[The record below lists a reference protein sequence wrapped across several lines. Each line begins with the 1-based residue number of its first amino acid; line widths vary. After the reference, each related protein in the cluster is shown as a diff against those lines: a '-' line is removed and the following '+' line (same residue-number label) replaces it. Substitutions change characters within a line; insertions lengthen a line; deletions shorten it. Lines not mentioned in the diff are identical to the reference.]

1 MTFYKKLL
9 SEETDFLLYFFVT
22 FVIIKKSFTVFL
34 TRGDAVKN
42 RSIVFKLFLLTS
54 TLFTII
60 FLLFFLGQSL
70 FLEKFYINKKVKT
83 VQTAFEKFVDAY
95 EKSDKSDKS
104 YEEIRKLKQEFHDKT
119 NADMQFLNAN
129 GIIKSDSNY
138 YIDVFNPKN
147 NETYSIPLNNLLT
160 PEEYKKFENLGL
172 KKDDVINVVGLLQNN
187 TITPIKLTT
196 NYNRW
201 QNEYTNSDFSSINGN
216 PSKNRLTN
224 RYKTVTQ
231 IEFTGTISKL
241 QLPSKAEV
249 RLANDIETLQ
259 AVQYFAE
266 LIRNGTAN
274 SQQLNTYI
282 IDSGENIK
290 NSIFVKPII
299 ENGEI
304 TEYAFAIASLQPV
317 NEAMLVL
324 KDYYVYALIIV
335 FLVIILLSFY
345 YSKIIVK
352 PLIKMNRV
360 TKKMANFD
368 FSEKLP
374 VTADDEIG
382 GLSGSINTLS
392 VNLKDRIDRLNV
404 ANTKLQQDIE
414 RERQLEKT
422 RKEFISGVSHELKTP
437 LSVIRSFAEGIKDGV
452 SRDTTY
458 YTDVIL
464 EETEN
469 MNRLIVEM
477 LELAKLESGT
487 YKLDMTTFSIGEL
500 IQQVYTKLL
509 FSMEEKHLQV
519 NIDVDSSIFVKANR
533 SRIEQVVVNLL
544 SNAIRYTPD
553 GEKIQVSVIAM
564 EDTVK
569 VEIENTGN
577 PIPEESL
584 EKIWDR
590 FYRLDASRSRHTG
603 GTGLGLSIVKNIL
616 DLHDAEYGVYNT
628 TNSVVFYFNLQKVKE
643 VK

>member
-1 MTFYKKLL
+1 M
-9 SEETDFLLYFFVT
+9 
-22 FVIIKKSFTVFL
+22 
-34 TRGDAVKN
+34 KN

-83 VQTAFEKFVDAY
+83 VQTVFEKFVDNY
-95 EKSDKSDKS
+95 DKSDKS
-104 YEEIRKLKQEFHDKT
+104 YEQVRKLKQEFHDKT
-119 NADMQFLNAN
+119 NADMQFLDSN
-129 GIIKSDSNY
+129 GIIKSDNNY
-138 YIDVFNPKN
+138 YIDVFNPN
-147 NETYSIPLNNLLT
+147 NNKQYSIPLNNLLT
-160 PEEYKKFENLGL
+160 PEEYNKFENLGL
-172 KKDDVINVVGLLQNN
+172 KKDVIINVDGVVQENN
-187 TITPIKLTT
+187 IITPQKLGT
-196 NYNRW
+196 NYNQW
-201 QNEYTNSDFSSINGN
+201 QNEHFYSDFQSINGN
-216 PSKNRLTN
+216 PSKNRLAS
-224 RYKTVTQ
+224 RYKSTTRIV
-231 IEFTGTISKL
+231 FTGVITKL

-259 AVQYFAE
+259 AVQYFADM
-266 LIRNGTAN
+266 IREGTSN
-274 SQQLNTYI
+274 SNQLSTFI
-282 IDSGENIK
+282 LDGGENIK

-299 ENGEI
+299 ENGRI

-352 PLIKMNRV
+352 PLIKINRV

-452 SRDTTY
+452 SKDTSY

-500 IQQVYTKLL
+500 TQQVYTKLL

-519 NIDVDSSIFVKANR
+519 NIDADPSILVKANR

-544 SNAIRYTPD
+544 SNAIRYTPE
-553 GEKIQVSVIAM
+553 GEKIQVSIIEA

-616 DLHDAEYGVYNT
+616 DLHHAEYGVYNT

>member
-1 MTFYKKLL
+1 M
-9 SEETDFLLYFFVT
+9 
-22 FVIIKKSFTVFL
+22 
-34 TRGDAVKN
+34 KN

-83 VQTAFEKFVDAY
+83 VQTAFEKFVDNY
-95 EKSDKSDKS
+95 DKSDKS
-104 YEEIRKLKQEFHDKT
+104 YEQVRKLKQEFHDKT
-119 NADMQFLNAN
+119 NADMQFLDSN
-129 GIIKSDSNY
+129 GIIKSDNNY
-138 YIDVFNPKN
+138 YIDVFNPN
-147 NETYSIPLNNLLT
+147 NNKQYSIPLNNLLT
-160 PEEYKKFENLGL
+160 PEEYNKFENLGL
-172 KKDDVINVVGLLQNN
+172 KKDVIINVDGVVQENN
-187 TITPIKLTT
+187 IITPQKLGT
-196 NYNRW
+196 NYNQW
-201 QNEYTNSDFSSINGN
+201 QNEHFYSDFQSINGN
-216 PSKNRLTN
+216 PSKNRLAS
-224 RYKTVTQ
+224 RYKSTTRIV
-231 IEFTGTISKL
+231 FTGVITKL

-259 AVQYFAE
+259 AVQYFADM
-266 LIRNGTAN
+266 IREGTSN
-274 SQQLNTYI
+274 SNQLSTFI
-282 IDSGENIK
+282 LDGGENIK

-299 ENGEI
+299 ENGKI

-352 PLIKMNRV
+352 PLIKINRV

-452 SRDTTY
+452 SKDTSY

-500 IQQVYTKLL
+500 TQQVYTKLL

-519 NIDVDSSIFVKANR
+519 NIDADPSILVKANR

-553 GEKIQVSVIAM
+553 GEKIQVSIIEA

-616 DLHDAEYGVYNT
+616 DLHHAEYGVYNT

>member
-1 MTFYKKLL
+1 
-9 SEETDFLLYFFVT
+9 
-22 FVIIKKSFTVFL
+22 
-34 TRGDAVKN
+34 
-42 RSIVFKLFLLTS
+42 
-54 TLFTII
+54 LFTII

-83 VQTAFEKFVDAY
+83 VQTAFEKFVDNY
-95 EKSDKSDKS
+95 DKSDKS
-104 YEEIRKLKQEFHDKT
+104 YEQVRKLKQEFHDKT
-119 NADMQFLNAN
+119 NADMQFLDSN
-129 GIIKSDSNY
+129 GIIKSDNNY
-138 YIDVFNPKN
+138 YIDVFNPN
-147 NETYSIPLNNLLT
+147 NNKQYSIPLNNLLT
-160 PEEYKKFENLGL
+160 PEEYNKFENLGL
-172 KKDDVINVVGLLQNN
+172 KKDVIINVDGVVQENN
-187 TITPIKLTT
+187 IITPQKLGT
-196 NYNRW
+196 NYNQW
-201 QNEYTNSDFSSINGN
+201 QNEHFYSDFQSINGN
-216 PSKNRLTN
+216 PSKNRLAS
-224 RYKTVTQ
+224 RYKSTTRIV
-231 IEFTGTISKL
+231 FTGVITKL

-259 AVQYFAE
+259 AVQYFADM
-266 LIRNGTAN
+266 IREGTSN
-274 SQQLNTYI
+274 SNQLSTFI
-282 IDSGENIK
+282 LDGGENIK

-299 ENGEI
+299 ENGRI

-352 PLIKMNRV
+352 PLIKINRV

-452 SRDTTY
+452 SKDTSY

-500 IQQVYTKLL
+500 TQQVYTKLL

-519 NIDVDSSIFVKANR
+519 NIDADPSILVKANR

-553 GEKIQVSVIAM
+553 GEKIQVSIIEA

-616 DLHDAEYGVYNT
+616 DLHHAEYGVYNT

>member
-1 MTFYKKLL
+1 M
-9 SEETDFLLYFFVT
+9 
-22 FVIIKKSFTVFL
+22 
-34 TRGDAVKN
+34 KN
-42 RSIVFKLFLLTS
+42 RSIVFKLFLLSS

-83 VQTAFEKFVDAY
+83 VQTAFEKFVDNY
-95 EKSDKSDKS
+95 DKSDKS
-104 YEEIRKLKQEFHDKT
+104 YEKVRKLKQEFHDKT
-119 NADMQFLNAN
+119 NADMQFLDSN
-129 GIIKSDSNY
+129 GIIKSDNNY
-138 YIDVFNPKN
+138 YIDVFNPN
-147 NETYSIPLNNLLT
+147 NNKQYSIPLNNLLT
-160 PEEYKKFENLGL
+160 PEEYNKFENLGL
-172 KKDDVINVVGLLQNN
+172 KKDVIINVDGVVQENN
-187 TITPIKLTT
+187 IITPQKLGT
-196 NYNRW
+196 NYNQW
-201 QNEYTNSDFSSINGN
+201 QNEHFYSDFQSINGN
-216 PSKNRLTN
+216 PSKNRLAS
-224 RYKTVTQ
+224 RYKSTTRIV
-231 IEFTGTISKL
+231 FTGVITKL

-259 AVQYFAE
+259 AVQYFADI
-266 LIRNGTAN
+266 IRDGTSN
-274 SQQLNTYI
+274 SNQLNTFI
-282 IDSGENIK
+282 LDGGENIK

-299 ENGEI
+299 ENGKI

-452 SRDTTY
+452 SKDTSY

-500 IQQVYTKLL
+500 TQQVYTKLL

-519 NIDVDSSIFVKANR
+519 NVDADPSILVKANR

-553 GEKIQVSVIAM
+553 GEKIQVSIIEA

-569 VEIENTGN
+569 IEIENTGN

-616 DLHDAEYGVYNT
+616 DLHHAEYGVYNT

>member
-1 MTFYKKLL
+1 M
-9 SEETDFLLYFFVT
+9 
-22 FVIIKKSFTVFL
+22 
-34 TRGDAVKN
+34 KN

-70 FLEKFYINKKVKT
+70 FLEKFYINKKVRT
-83 VQTAFEKFVDAY
+83 VQTAFEKFVDNY
-95 EKSDKSDKS
+95 EKSGKS

-119 NADMQFLNAN
+119 NAEMQFLDSN
-129 GIIKSDSNY
+129 GIIKSEYSF
-138 YIDVFNPKN
+138 YIEVINPKN
-147 NETYSIPLNNLLT
+147 NKTYTIPLNNLLT
-160 PEEYKKFENLGL
+160 PEEYNKFANLGL
-172 KKDDVINVVGLLQNN
+172 KKDGIIYVDGLLQSDNIITPQELITNN
-187 TITPIKLTT
+187 T
-196 NYNRW
+196 RW
-201 QNEYTNSDFSSINGN
+201 ENEQFNSDFQSISGN
-216 PSKNRLTN
+216 PSKNKLKN
-224 RYKTVTQ
+224 RYNNTGSP
-231 IEFTGTISKL
+231 IDFTGVISKL

-249 RLANDIETLQ
+249 RLAKDFETLQ
-259 AVQYFAE
+259 AVQYFART
-266 LIRNGTAN
+266 IRQGTSN
-274 SQQLNTYI
+274 SNQLNTYI
-282 IDSGENIK
+282 LDSGENIK
-290 NSIFVKPII
+290 NSVFVKPIM
-299 ENGEI
+299 ENGKI

-352 PLIKMNRV
+352 PLIKINRV

-382 GLSGSINTLS
+382 GLSSGINTLS

-437 LSVIRSFAEGIKDGV
+437 LSVIRSFAEGIQDGV
-452 SRDTTY
+452 SKDTTY
-458 YTDVIL
+458 YTNVIL
-464 EETEN
+464 EETDN

-487 YKLDMTTFSIGEL
+487 YKLEMSTFSIGEL

-519 NIDVDSSIFVKANR
+519 DIHADSSLFVKANR

-553 GEKIQVSVIAM
+553 GEKIHVSVIET

-569 VEIENTGN
+569 IKIENTGN

-616 DLHDAEYGVYNT
+616 DLHHAEYGVYNT

>member
-1 MTFYKKLL
+1 M
-9 SEETDFLLYFFVT
+9 
-22 FVIIKKSFTVFL
+22 
-34 TRGDAVKN
+34 KN

-83 VQTAFEKFVDAY
+83 VQTAFEKFVDNY
-95 EKSDKSDKS
+95 EKSDKSF
-104 YEEIRKLKQEFHDKT
+104 EEIRKLKQEFHDKT
-119 NADMQFLNAN
+119 NAEMQFLDSN
-129 GIIKSDSNY
+129 GIIKSENNY
-138 YIDVFNPKN
+138 YIEVINPN
-147 NETYSIPLNNLLT
+147 NNKTYSIPLNNLLT
-160 PEEYKKFENLGL
+160 PEEYNKFENLGL
-172 KKDDVINVVGLLQNN
+172 KKEGMIHVEGFLQDNI
-187 TITPIKLTT
+187 ITPLELTT

-201 QNEYTNSDFSSINGN
+201 RNENVNSDFQTISGN

-224 RYKTVTQ
+224 RYKTTSQ
-231 IEFTGTISKL
+231 ISFTGVISKL
-241 QLPSKAEV
+241 HIPSKSEV
-249 RLANDIETLQ
+249 RLANDFETLQ
-259 AVQYFAE
+259 AVEYFAST
-266 LIRNGTAN
+266 IRQGTSN
-274 SQQLNTYI
+274 SNQLNTYI
-282 IDSGENIK
+282 LDSGENIK
-290 NSIFVKPII
+290 NSVFVKPIM
-299 ENGEI
+299 ENGK
-304 TEYAFAIASLQPV
+304 TKEYAFVIASLQPV

-352 PLIKMNRV
+352 PLIKINRV

-382 GLSGSINTLS
+382 GLSSGINTLS

-437 LSVIRSFAEGIKDGV
+437 LSVIRSFAEGIQDGV
-452 SRDTTY
+452 SKDTTY
-458 YTDVIL
+458 YTNVIL
-464 EETEN
+464 EETDN

-487 YKLDMTTFSIGEL
+487 YKLEMSTFSIGEL
-500 IQQVYTKLL
+500 IQQVYAKLL

-519 NIDVDSSIFVKANR
+519 DIHADSSLFVKANR

-553 GEKIQVSVIAM
+553 GEKIHVSIIET

-569 VEIENTGN
+569 IKIENTGN

-616 DLHDAEYGVYNT
+616 DLHHAEYGVYNT

>member
-1 MTFYKKLL
+1 M
-9 SEETDFLLYFFVT
+9 
-22 FVIIKKSFTVFL
+22 
-34 TRGDAVKN
+34 KN

-70 FLEKFYINKKVKT
+70 FLEKFYINKKVRT
-83 VQTAFEKFVDAY
+83 VQTAFEKFVDNY
-95 EKSDKSDKS
+95 DKSDKS
-104 YEEIRKLKQEFHDKT
+104 YEQVRKLKQEFHDKT
-119 NADMQFLNAN
+119 NADMQFLDSN
-129 GIIKSDSNY
+129 GIIKSDNNY
-138 YIDVFNPKN
+138 YIDVFNPN
-147 NETYSIPLNNLLT
+147 NNKQYSIPLNNLLT
-160 PEEYKKFENLGL
+160 PEEYNKFENLGL
-172 KKDDVINVVGLLQNN
+172 KKDVIINVDGVVQENN
-187 TITPIKLTT
+187 IITPQKLGT
-196 NYNRW
+196 NYNQW
-201 QNEYTNSDFSSINGN
+201 QNEHFYSDFQSINGN
-216 PSKNRLTN
+216 PSKNRLAS
-224 RYKTVTQ
+224 RYKSTTRIV
-231 IEFTGTISKL
+231 FTGVITKL

-259 AVQYFAE
+259 AVQYFADM
-266 LIRNGTAN
+266 IREGTSN
-274 SQQLNTYI
+274 SNQLSTFI
-282 IDSGENIK
+282 LDGGENIK

-299 ENGEI
+299 ENGRI

-352 PLIKMNRV
+352 PLIKINRV

-452 SRDTTY
+452 SKDTSY

-500 IQQVYTKLL
+500 TQQVYTKLL

-519 NIDVDSSIFVKANR
+519 NIDADPSILVKANR

-544 SNAIRYTPD
+544 SNAIRYTPE
-553 GEKIQVSVIAM
+553 GEKIQVSIIEA

-616 DLHDAEYGVYNT
+616 DLHHAEYGVYNT

>member
-1 MTFYKKLL
+1 M
-9 SEETDFLLYFFVT
+9 
-22 FVIIKKSFTVFL
+22 
-34 TRGDAVKN
+34 KN

-83 VQTAFEKFVDAY
+83 VETAFEKFVDTY
-95 EKSDKSDKS
+95 EKSGKS

-119 NADMQFLNAN
+119 NADMQFLNTN
-129 GIIKSDSNY
+129 GIIKSDNNY

-172 KKDDVINVVGLLQNN
+172 KKDDVINVVGLLQNKA
-187 TITPIKLTT
+187 ITPIKLTT
-196 NYNRW
+196 HYNRW

-216 PSKNRLTN
+216 PSKNKLTN

-290 NSIFVKPII
+290 NSIFVKPIM

-352 PLIKMNRV
+352 PLIKINRV

-452 SRDTTY
+452 SKDTTY

-487 YKLDMTTFSIGEL
+487 YKLDMTSFSIGEL

-553 GEKIQVSVIAM
+553 GEKIQVSVIVM

-616 DLHDAEYGVYNT
+616 DLHKAEYGVYNT

>member
-1 MTFYKKLL
+1 M
-9 SEETDFLLYFFVT
+9 
-22 FVIIKKSFTVFL
+22 
-34 TRGDAVKN
+34 KN

-83 VQTAFEKFVDAY
+83 VQTAFEKFVDNY
-95 EKSDKSDKS
+95 EKSGKS
-104 YEEIRKLKQEFHDKT
+104 YEEIRKLKQEFHDNT
-119 NADMQFLNAN
+119 NAEMQFLDSN
-129 GIIKSDSNY
+129 GIIKSDNNF
-138 YIDVFNPKN
+138 YIDVINTAN
-147 NETYSIPLNNLLT
+147 NKTYSIPLNNLLT
-160 PEEYKKFENLGL
+160 PEEYNKFENLGL
-172 KKDDVINVVGLLQNN
+172 KKDVIITVDGFVQGNI
-187 TITPIKLTT
+187 ITPHELGT
-196 NYNRW
+196 NYNQWR
-201 QNEYTNSDFSSINGN
+201 NEHVYSDFQLINGN
-216 PSKNRLTN
+216 HSKNSLTS
-224 RYKTVTQ
+224 RYKPPTR
-231 IEFTGTISKL
+231 ISFTGVISKL

-249 RLANDIETLQ
+249 RLANDFETLQ
-259 AVQYFAE
+259 AVQYFAST
-266 LIRNGTAN
+266 IRDSTSN

-282 IDSGENIK
+282 LDRGENLK
-290 NSIFVKPII
+290 NSIFVKPIMDN
-299 ENGEI
+299 EQVA
-304 TEYAFAIASLQPV
+304 EYAFAVVSLQPV

-352 PLIKMNRV
+352 PLIKINRV

-392 VNLKDRIDRLNV
+392 VNLKDRIDRLNI

-452 SRDTTY
+452 SKDTTY

-487 YKLDMTTFSIGEL
+487 YKLEMTTFSIGEL

-519 NIDVDSSIFVKANR
+519 NINADTSIFVTANR

-553 GEKIQVSVIAM
+553 GEKIQVSVTEIK
-564 EDTVK
+564 DTVK

-616 DLHDAEYGVYNT
+616 ELHHAEYGVYNT

>member
-1 MTFYKKLL
+1 MKK
-9 SEETDFLLYFFVT
+9 
-22 FVIIKKSFTVFL
+22 
-34 TRGDAVKN
+34 

-54 TLFTII
+54 TLFTVT

-70 FLEKFYINKKVKT
+70 FLEKFYINKKVQT
-83 VQTAFEKFVDAY
+83 VQTAFEKFLSSY
-95 EKSDKSDKS
+95 EKSDKTF
-104 YEEIRKLKQEFHDKT
+104 EEIRKLKQEFHEKT
-119 NADMQFLNAN
+119 NADVVLLDPY
-129 GIIKSDSNY
+129 GIIKDENNY
-138 YIDVFNPKN
+138 YIEIVDEANK
-147 NETYSIPLNNLLT
+147 TYSIPLNNILTNDEYTKFMNLQLKVNDVLLI
-160 PEEYKKFENLGL
+160 EGIL
-172 KKDDVINVVGLLQNN
+172 KKNVIIPV
-187 TITPIKLTT
+187 T
-196 NYNRW
+196 
-201 QNEYTNSDFSSINGN
+201 
-216 PSKNRLTN
+216 LTN
-224 RYKTVTQ
+224 RYNSWQNDNIISDFKLFNIDWGDLKRNRYTKLGIHKFQGTV
-231 IEFTGTISKL
+231 SKIH
-241 QLPSKAEV
+241 LPSKNDI
-249 RLANDIETLQ
+249 RLANNLETLQ
-259 AVQYFAE
+259 GVQHWE
-266 LIRNGTAN
+266 LSVILGKTN
-274 SQQLNTYI
+274 SNKLTTYQI
-282 IDSGENIK
+282 GGDDEVKSQ
-290 NSIFVKPII
+290 IFVQPVI
-299 ENGEI
+299 EKGEI
-304 TEYAFAIASLQPV
+304 KEFAFAMTSLQPV

-368 FSEKLP
+368 FTEKLP
-374 VTADDEIG
+374 VSADDEIG
-382 GLSGSINTLS
+382 GLSSSINTLS

-404 ANTKLQQDIE
+404 VNTKLQQDIE

-452 SRDTTY
+452 SKDTTY

-487 YKLDMTTFSIGEL
+487 YKLEMNTFSLGEL
-500 IQQVYTKLL
+500 VQQVYTKLL
-509 FSMEEKHLQV
+509 FSMEEKQLQV
-519 NIDVDSSIFVKANR
+519 EIDANPSIYVEANR
-533 SRIEQVVVNLL
+533 NRIEQVVVNLL

-553 GEKIQVSVIAM
+553 GKEIFIRVIENEEK
-564 EDTVK
+564 VK

-577 PIPEESL
+577 PIPDESL
-584 EKIWDR
+584 QKIWDR

-616 DLHDAEYGVYNT
+616 ELHHAEYGVYNT
-628 TNSVVFYFNLQKVKE
+628 DDGVVFYFDLQKVKE

>member
-1 MTFYKKLL
+1 M
-9 SEETDFLLYFFVT
+9 
-22 FVIIKKSFTVFL
+22 
-34 TRGDAVKN
+34 KN

-83 VQTAFEKFVDAY
+83 VQTAFEKFVNNY
-95 EKSDKSDKS
+95 EKSGKS

-119 NADMQFLNAN
+119 NAEMQFLDSN
-129 GIIKSDSNY
+129 GIIKSENNF
-138 YIDVFNPKN
+138 YIDVIDPDSNI
-147 NETYSIPLNNLLT
+147 TYSIPLNNILT
-160 PEEYKKFENLGL
+160 PEEYNKFENLGL
-172 KKDDVINVVGLLQNN
+172 KKDEIINVSGFLQGNI
-187 TITPIKLTT
+187 ITPLELTT
-196 NYNRW
+196 KYNRW
-201 QNEYTNSDFSSINGN
+201 RNENISSDIQSIIENR
-216 PSKNRLTN
+216 PKNKLTS
-224 RYKTVTQ
+224 RYKSAVQ
-231 IEFTGTISKL
+231 VNFQGIISKL

-249 RLANDIETLQ
+249 RLANDFETLQ
-259 AVQYFAE
+259 AVESFANTIRQGTFNSNQ
-266 LIRNGTAN
+266 LIIYKA
-274 SQQLNTYI
+274 
-282 IDSGENIK
+282 DAGENL
-290 NSIFVKPII
+290 NNRIFVKPII
-299 ENGEI
+299 ENGKI
-304 TEYAFAIASLQPV
+304 TEYAFAISSLQPV

-352 PLIKMNRV
+352 PLIKINRV

-382 GLSGSINTLS
+382 GLSSSINTLS

-437 LSVIRSFAEGIKDGV
+437 LSVIRSFAEGIQDGV
-452 SRDTTY
+452 SKDTTY

-487 YKLDMTTFSIGEL
+487 YKLEMTTFSIGEL
-500 IQQVYTKLL
+500 IQQIHTKLL
-509 FSMEEKHLQV
+509 FSMEEKHLHV
-519 NIDVDSSIFVKANR
+519 DVDADSAIFVKANR

-553 GEKIQVSVIAM
+553 GEKIQVSVVET

-577 PIPEESL
+577 PIPEDSL

-616 DLHDAEYGVYNT
+616 DLHHAEYGVYNT

>member
-1 MTFYKKLL
+1 M
-9 SEETDFLLYFFVT
+9 
-22 FVIIKKSFTVFL
+22 
-34 TRGDAVKN
+34 KN

-83 VQTAFEKFVDAY
+83 VQTAFEKFVDNY
-95 EKSDKSDKS
+95 EKSGKS

-119 NADMQFLNAN
+119 NAEMQFLDSN
-129 GIIKSDSNY
+129 GIIKSDTNY
-138 YIDVFNPKN
+138 YIDVIGPNDT
-147 NETYSIPLNNLLT
+147 TYSIPLNNILT
-160 PEEYKKFENLGL
+160 PEEYNKFENLGL
-172 KKDDVINVVGLLQNN
+172 KKDGIISVFGFLHGNI
-187 TITPIKLTT
+187 ITPILLKT
-196 NYNRW
+196 NYNQW
-201 QNEYTNSDFSSINGN
+201 SNGNITSDMQLIGEN

-224 RYKTVTQ
+224 RYKQQGFPTVDF
-231 IEFTGTISKL
+231 EGVISKL

-249 RLANDIETLQ
+249 RLANDFETLQ
-259 AVQYFAE
+259 AVQSFANTIRQGIFNSNQ
-266 LIRNGTAN
+266 LII
-274 SQQLNTYI
+274 YP
-282 IDSGENIK
+282 IDAGENLK
-290 NSIFVKPII
+290 NRIFVKPII
-299 ENGEI
+299 ENGKI
-304 TEYAFAIASLQPV
+304 TEYAFAIVSLQPV

-352 PLIKMNRV
+352 PLIKINRV

-437 LSVIRSFAEGIKDGV
+437 LSVIRSFAEGIQDGV
-452 SRDTTY
+452 SKDTTY

-487 YKLDMTTFSIGEL
+487 YKLEMTTFSIGEL
-500 IQQVYTKLL
+500 IQQIHTKLL
-509 FSMEEKHLQV
+509 FSMEEKQLQV
-519 NIDVDSSIFVKANR
+519 DVDADTSIFVKANR

-553 GEKIQVSVIAM
+553 GERIKVSVIET

-616 DLHDAEYGVYNT
+616 DLHHAKYGVYNT
-628 TNSVVFYFNLQKVKE
+628 NNSVVFYFNLPNVKE

>member
-1 MTFYKKLL
+1 M
-9 SEETDFLLYFFVT
+9 
-22 FVIIKKSFTVFL
+22 
-34 TRGDAVKN
+34 KN

-83 VQTAFEKFVDAY
+83 VQTAFEKFVDNY
-95 EKSDKSDKS
+95 EKSGKS

-119 NADMQFLNAN
+119 NAEMQFLDSN
-129 GIIKSDSNY
+129 GIIKSDTNY
-138 YIDVFNPKN
+138 YIDVIGPNDK
-147 NETYSIPLNNLLT
+147 TYSIPLNNILT
-160 PEEYKKFENLGL
+160 PEEYNKFENLGL
-172 KKDDVINVVGLLQNN
+172 KKDGILSVFGFLHGNI
-187 TITPIKLTT
+187 ITPMALKT
-196 NYNRW
+196 NYNQW
-201 QNEYTNSDFSSINGN
+201 SNGNINSDMQLIGEN

-224 RYKTVTQ
+224 RYKQQGITTVDF
-231 IEFTGTISKL
+231 EGVISKL

-249 RLANDIETLQ
+249 RLANDFETLQ
-259 AVQYFAE
+259 AVQSFANTIRQGIFNSNQ
-266 LIRNGTAN
+266 LII
-274 SQQLNTYI
+274 YP
-282 IDSGENIK
+282 IDAGENLK
-290 NSIFVKPII
+290 NRIFVKPII
-299 ENGEI
+299 ENGKI
-304 TEYAFAIASLQPV
+304 TEYAFAIVSLQPV

-352 PLIKMNRV
+352 PLIKINRV

-437 LSVIRSFAEGIKDGV
+437 LSVIRSFAEGIQDGV
-452 SRDTTY
+452 SKDTTY

-487 YKLDMTTFSIGEL
+487 YKLEMTTFSIGEL

-509 FSMEEKHLQV
+509 FSMEEKQLQV
-519 NIDVDSSIFVKANR
+519 DVDADTSIFVKANR

-553 GEKIQVSVIAM
+553 GERIKVSVIET

-616 DLHDAEYGVYNT
+616 DLHHAEYGVYNT
-628 TNSVVFYFNLQKVKE
+628 NNSVVFYFNLPNVKE

>member
-1 MTFYKKLL
+1 MKK
-9 SEETDFLLYFFVT
+9 
-22 FVIIKKSFTVFL
+22 
-34 TRGDAVKN
+34 

-54 TLFTII
+54 TLFTVT

-70 FLEKFYINKKVKT
+70 FLETFYINKKVDT
-83 VQTAFEKFVDAY
+83 VQTAFEKFLSSY
-95 EKSDKSDKS
+95 EKSDRTF
-104 YEEIRKLKQEFHDKT
+104 EEIRKLKQDFHEKT
-119 NADMQFLNAN
+119 NAEVVLLDPN
-129 GIIKSDSNY
+129 GIIKDENNY
-138 YIDVFNPKN
+138 YIEIVDKSNKS
-147 NETYSIPLNNLLT
+147 YSIPLNNILT
-160 PEEYKKFENLGL
+160 IDEYTKFMNLQLKNNDIISINGLL
-172 KKDDVINVVGLLQNN
+172 KKDVIIPV
-187 TITPIKLTT
+187 TITTP
-196 NYNRW
+196 YNTW
-201 QNEYTNSDFSSINGN
+201 KNDNIISDFELFNIDWPNAKKNKYAKDTRPGVQKFEGIVSKIHL
-216 PSKNRLTN
+216 PSKNDL
-224 RYKTVTQ
+224 
-231 IEFTGTISKL
+231 
-241 QLPSKAEV
+241 
-249 RLANDIETLQ
+249 RLANNLETLQ
-259 AVQYFAE
+259 GIQHWE
-266 LIRNGTAN
+266 LSVMLGKTNSNELTTFTIGEEENGK
-274 SQQLNTYI
+274 SQV
-282 IDSGENIK
+282 
-290 NSIFVKPII
+290 FVKPVI
-299 ENGEI
+299 ENGKIKEF
-304 TEYAFAIASLQPV
+304 AFAMTSLQPV

-368 FSEKLP
+368 FTEKLP
-374 VTADDEIG
+374 VSADDEIG
-382 GLSGSINTLS
+382 GLSSSINTLS

-452 SRDTTY
+452 SKDNTY

-487 YKLDMTTFSIGEL
+487 YKLEMNTFSLGEL
-500 IQQVYTKLL
+500 VQQVYTKLL
-509 FSMEEKHLQV
+509 FSMEEKQLQV
-519 NIDVDSSIFVKANR
+519 EIDANPSIYVEANR
-533 SRIEQVVVNLL
+533 NRIEQVVVNLL
-544 SNAIRYTPD
+544 SNAIRYTPE
-553 GEKIQVSVIAM
+553 GKEIFIRVIENEEK
-564 EDTVK
+564 VK

-577 PIPEESL
+577 PIPDESL
-584 EKIWDR
+584 QKIWDR

-616 DLHDAEYGVYNT
+616 ELHHAEYGVYNT
-628 TNSVVFYFNLQKVKE
+628 DDSVVFYFNLQKVKE

>member
-1 MTFYKKLL
+1 M
-9 SEETDFLLYFFVT
+9 
-22 FVIIKKSFTVFL
+22 
-34 TRGDAVKN
+34 KN

-83 VQTAFEKFVDAY
+83 VQTAFEKFVDNY
-95 EKSDKSDKS
+95 EKSDQSF
-104 YEEIRKLKQEFHDKT
+104 EETRKLKQEFHDKT
-119 NADMQFLNAN
+119 NAEMQFLDSN
-129 GIIKSDSNY
+129 GIIKSENNY
-138 YIDVFNPKN
+138 YIDVTNPDN
-147 NETYSIPLNNLLT
+147 DQTYSIPLNNLLT
-160 PEEYKKFENLGL
+160 PEEYNKFENLGL
-172 KKDDVINVVGLLQNN
+172 KTGGIIRVDGFIQGNI
-187 TITPIKLTT
+187 ITPIELTV

-201 QNEYTNSDFSSINGN
+201 RNENVNSDFQSISGN

-224 RYKTVTQ
+224 RYKTMSQ
-231 IEFTGTISKL
+231 ISFTGMISKL
-241 QLPSKAEV
+241 HLPSKAEV

-259 AVQYFAE
+259 AVDYFANT
-266 LIRNGTAN
+266 IRQGTSN
-274 SQQLNTYI
+274 PNQLNTYI
-282 IDSGENIK
+282 LDSGENIK
-290 NSIFVKPII
+290 NSIFVKPIM
-299 ENGEI
+299 ENGKI
-304 TEYAFAIASLQPV
+304 KEYAFAIASLQPV

-352 PLIKMNRV
+352 PLIKINRV

-374 VTADDEIG
+374 VAADDEIG
-382 GLSGSINTLS
+382 GLSSSINTLS

-452 SRDTTY
+452 SKDTTY

-487 YKLDMTTFSIGEL
+487 YKLDMSTFSIGEL
-500 IQQVYTKLL
+500 IQQVYAKLS

-519 NIDVDSSIFVKANR
+519 DVHADASLFVKANR

-553 GEKIQVSVIAM
+553 GEKIHVSVVET
-564 EDTVK
+564 EDKVK
-569 VEIENTGN
+569 IEIENTGN

-616 DLHDAEYGVYNT
+616 DLHHAEYGVYNT

>member
-1 MTFYKKLL
+1 M
-9 SEETDFLLYFFVT
+9 
-22 FVIIKKSFTVFL
+22 
-34 TRGDAVKN
+34 KN

-83 VQTAFEKFVDAY
+83 VQNSFEKFVDNY
-95 EKSDKSDKS
+95 EKSGKT

-119 NADMQFLNAN
+119 NAEMQFLNTN
-129 GIIKSDSNY
+129 GIIKSDNNF
-138 YIDVFNPKN
+138 YIDVINPKN
-147 NETYSIPLNNLLT
+147 NKAYSIPLNNLLT
-160 PEEYKKFENLGL
+160 PEEYNKFENLGL
-172 KKDDVINVVGLLQNN
+172 KKDGMINVVGFVQDS
-187 TITPIKLTT
+187 TITPIELTT

-201 QNEYTNSDFSSINGN
+201 QNEYINSDFQSINGN
-216 PSKNRLTN
+216 PAKNRLTS
-224 RYKTVTQ
+224 RSKTVTQ
-231 IEFTGTISKL
+231 IEFTGIVSKL
-241 QLPSKAEV
+241 QLPSKADV
-249 RLANDIETLQ
+249 RLANDLETLQ

-266 LIRNGTAN
+266 IIRDGTT
-274 SQQLNTYI
+274 SPQQLSHFLL
-282 IDSGENIK
+282 DSGENIK
-290 NSIFVKPII
+290 NSIFVQPIMEDGKI
-299 ENGEI
+299 K
-304 TEYAFAIASLQPV
+304 EYAFAVASLQPV

-452 SRDTTY
+452 SKDTTY

-519 NIDVDSSIFVKANR
+519 SIDVDSSIFVKANR

-553 GEKIQVSVIAM
+553 GEKIQVSVIEM

-569 VEIENTGN
+569 IEIENTGN
-577 PIPEESL
+577 PIPEDSL

-616 DLHDAEYGVYNT
+616 DLHHAEYGVYNT

>member
-1 MTFYKKLL
+1 
-9 SEETDFLLYFFVT
+9 
-22 FVIIKKSFTVFL
+22 
-34 TRGDAVKN
+34 
-42 RSIVFKLFLLTS
+42 
-54 TLFTII
+54 
-60 FLLFFLGQSL
+60 LGQSL

-83 VQTAFEKFVDAY
+83 VQTAFEKFVDNY
-95 EKSDKSDKS
+95 DKSDKS
-104 YEEIRKLKQEFHDKT
+104 YEKVRKLKQEFHDKT
-119 NADMQFLNAN
+119 NADMQFLDSN
-129 GIIKSDSNY
+129 GIIKSDNNY
-138 YIDVFNPKN
+138 YIDVFNPN
-147 NETYSIPLNNLLT
+147 NNKQYSIPLNNLLT
-160 PEEYKKFENLGL
+160 PEEYNKFENLGL
-172 KKDDVINVVGLLQNN
+172 KKDVIINVDGVVQENN
-187 TITPIKLTT
+187 IITPQKLGT
-196 NYNRW
+196 NYNQW
-201 QNEYTNSDFSSINGN
+201 QNEHFYSDFQSINGN
-216 PSKNRLTN
+216 PSKNRLTS
-224 RYKTVTQ
+224 RYKSTTRIV
-231 IEFTGTISKL
+231 FTGVITKL

-259 AVQYFAE
+259 AVQYFADI
-266 LIRNGTAN
+266 IRDGTSN
-274 SQQLNTYI
+274 SNQLNTFI
-282 IDSGENIK
+282 LDGGENIK

-299 ENGEI
+299 ENGKI

-352 PLIKMNRV
+352 PLIKINRV

-452 SRDTTY
+452 SKDTSY

-500 IQQVYTKLL
+500 TQQVYTKLL

-519 NIDVDSSIFVKANR
+519 NVDADPSILVKANR

-553 GEKIQVSVIAM
+553 GEKIQVSIIEA

-616 DLHDAEYGVYNT
+616 DLHHAEYGVYNT

>member
-1 MTFYKKLL
+1 M
-9 SEETDFLLYFFVT
+9 
-22 FVIIKKSFTVFL
+22 
-34 TRGDAVKN
+34 KN

-83 VQTAFEKFVDAY
+83 VQTAFEKFVDNY
-95 EKSDKSDKS
+95 DKSDKS
-104 YEEIRKLKQEFHDKT
+104 YEQVRKLKQEFHDKT
-119 NADMQFLNAN
+119 NADMQFLDSN
-129 GIIKSDSNY
+129 GIIKSDNNY
-138 YIDVFNPKN
+138 YIDVFNPN
-147 NETYSIPLNNLLT
+147 NNKQYSIPLNNLLT
-160 PEEYKKFENLGL
+160 PEEYNKFENLGL
-172 KKDDVINVVGLLQNN
+172 KKDVIINVDGVVQENN
-187 TITPIKLTT
+187 IITPQKLGT
-196 NYNRW
+196 NYNQW
-201 QNEYTNSDFSSINGN
+201 QNEHFYSDFQSINGN
-216 PSKNRLTN
+216 PSKNRLAS
-224 RYKTVTQ
+224 RYKSTTRIV
-231 IEFTGTISKL
+231 FTGVITKL

-259 AVQYFAE
+259 AVQYFADM
-266 LIRNGTAN
+266 IREGTSN
-274 SQQLNTYI
+274 SNQLSTFI
-282 IDSGENIK
+282 LDGGENIK

-299 ENGEI
+299 ENGRI

-352 PLIKMNRV
+352 PLIKINRV

-452 SRDTTY
+452 SKDTSY

-469 MNRLIVEM
+469 MTRLIVEM

-500 IQQVYTKLL
+500 TQQVYTKLL

-519 NIDVDSSIFVKANR
+519 NIDADPSILVKANR

-553 GEKIQVSVIAM
+553 GEKIQVSIIEA

-616 DLHDAEYGVYNT
+616 DLHHAEYGVYNT

>member
-1 MTFYKKLL
+1 M
-9 SEETDFLLYFFVT
+9 
-22 FVIIKKSFTVFL
+22 
-34 TRGDAVKN
+34 KN

-83 VQTAFEKFVDAY
+83 VQTSFEKFVDNY
-95 EKSDKSDKS
+95 EKSGKS

-119 NADMQFLNAN
+119 NAEMQFLNTN
-129 GIIKSDSNY
+129 GIIKSDNNF
-138 YIDVFNPKN
+138 YIDVINPKN
-147 NETYSIPLNNLLT
+147 NKPYSIPLNNLLT
-160 PEEYKKFENLGL
+160 PEEYNKFENLGL
-172 KKDDVINVVGLLQNN
+172 KKDGVINVVGFVQDS
-187 TITPIKLTT
+187 TITPIELTT

-201 QNEYTNSDFSSINGN
+201 QNEYINSDFQSINGN
-216 PSKNRLTN
+216 PAKNRLTS
-224 RYKTVTQ
+224 RSKTVTQ
-231 IEFTGTISKL
+231 IEFTGIVSKL
-241 QLPSKAEV
+241 QLPSKADV
-249 RLANDIETLQ
+249 RLANDLETLQ

-266 LIRNGTAN
+266 IIRDGTT
-274 SQQLNTYI
+274 SPQQLSHFLL
-282 IDSGENIK
+282 DSGENIK
-290 NSIFVKPII
+290 NSIFVKPIM
-299 ENGEI
+299 ENGKI
-304 TEYAFAIASLQPV
+304 KEYAFAVASLQPV

-452 SRDTTY
+452 SKDTTY

-553 GEKIQVSVIAM
+553 GEKIQVSVIEM
-564 EDTVK
+564 EYTVK

-577 PIPEESL
+577 PIPEDSL

-616 DLHDAEYGVYNT
+616 DLHHAEYGVYNT
-628 TNSVVFYFNLQKVKE
+628 NNSVVFYFNLQKVKE

>member
-1 MTFYKKLL
+1 M
-9 SEETDFLLYFFVT
+9 
-22 FVIIKKSFTVFL
+22 
-34 TRGDAVKN
+34 KN

-83 VQTAFEKFVDAY
+83 VQTAFEKFVDNY
-95 EKSDKSDKS
+95 DKSDKS
-104 YEEIRKLKQEFHDKT
+104 YEKVRKLKQEFHDKT
-119 NADMQFLNAN
+119 NADMQFLDSN
-129 GIIKSDSNY
+129 GIIKSDNNY
-138 YIDVFNPKN
+138 YIDVFNPN
-147 NETYSIPLNNLLT
+147 NNKQYSIPLNNLLT
-160 PEEYKKFENLGL
+160 PEEYNKFENLGL
-172 KKDDVINVVGLLQNN
+172 KKDVIINVDGVVQENN
-187 TITPIKLTT
+187 IITPQKLGT
-196 NYNRW
+196 NYNQW
-201 QNEYTNSDFSSINGN
+201 QNEHFYSDFQSINGN
-216 PSKNRLTN
+216 PSKNRLAS
-224 RYKTVTQ
+224 RYKSTTRIV
-231 IEFTGTISKL
+231 FTGVITKL

-259 AVQYFAE
+259 AVQYFADM
-266 LIRNGTAN
+266 IREGTSN
-274 SQQLNTYI
+274 SNQLSTFI
-282 IDSGENIK
+282 LDGGENIK

-299 ENGEI
+299 ENGRI

-452 SRDTTY
+452 SKDTSY

-500 IQQVYTKLL
+500 TQQVYTKLL
-509 FSMEEKHLQV
+509 FSMEEKYLQV
-519 NIDVDSSIFVKANR
+519 NVDADPSILVTANR

-544 SNAIRYTPD
+544 SNAIRYTPE
-553 GEKIQVSVIAM
+553 GEKIQVSIIEA

-616 DLHDAEYGVYNT
+616 DLHHAEYGVYNT

>member
-1 MTFYKKLL
+1 M
-9 SEETDFLLYFFVT
+9 
-22 FVIIKKSFTVFL
+22 
-34 TRGDAVKN
+34 KN

-83 VQTAFEKFVDAY
+83 VQTAFEKFVDNY
-95 EKSDKSDKS
+95 DKSDKS
-104 YEEIRKLKQEFHDKT
+104 YEKVRKLKQEFHDKT
-119 NADMQFLNAN
+119 NADMQFLDSN
-129 GIIKSDSNY
+129 GIIKSDNNY
-138 YIDVFNPKN
+138 YIDVFNPN
-147 NETYSIPLNNLLT
+147 NNKQYSIPLNNLLT
-160 PEEYKKFENLGL
+160 PEEYNKFENLGL
-172 KKDDVINVVGLLQNN
+172 KKDVIINVDGVVQENN
-187 TITPIKLTT
+187 IITPQKLGT
-196 NYNRW
+196 NYNQW
-201 QNEYTNSDFSSINGN
+201 QNEHFYSDFQSINGN
-216 PSKNRLTN
+216 PSKNRLAS
-224 RYKTVTQ
+224 RYKSTTRIV
-231 IEFTGTISKL
+231 FTGVITKL

-259 AVQYFAE
+259 AVQYFADI
-266 LIRNGTAN
+266 IRDGTSN
-274 SQQLNTYI
+274 SNQLNTFI
-282 IDSGENIK
+282 LDGGENIK

-299 ENGEI
+299 ENGKI

-352 PLIKMNRV
+352 PLIKINRV

-452 SRDTTY
+452 SKDTSY

-500 IQQVYTKLL
+500 TQQVYTKLL

-519 NIDVDSSIFVKANR
+519 NVDADPSILVKANR

-553 GEKIQVSVIAM
+553 GEKIQVSIIEA

-616 DLHDAEYGVYNT
+616 DLHHAEYGVYNT

>member
-9 SEETDFLLYFFVT
+9 SEETDFPLYFLAT

-83 VQTAFEKFVDAY
+83 VQNSFEKFVDNY
-95 EKSDKSDKS
+95 EKSGKT

-119 NADMQFLNAN
+119 NAEMQFLNAN
-129 GIIKSDSNY
+129 GIIKSDNNF
-138 YIDVFNPKN
+138 YIDVINPKN
-147 NETYSIPLNNLLT
+147 NKPYSIPLNNLLT
-160 PEEYKKFENLGL
+160 PEEYNKFENLGL
-172 KKDDVINVVGLLQNN
+172 KKDGMINVVGFVQDS
-187 TITPIKLTT
+187 TITPIELTT

-201 QNEYTNSDFSSINGN
+201 QNEYINSDFQSINGN
-216 PSKNRLTN
+216 PAKNRLTS
-224 RYKTVTQ
+224 RSKTVTQ
-231 IEFTGTISKL
+231 IEFTGIVSKL
-241 QLPSKAEV
+241 QLPSKADV
-249 RLANDIETLQ
+249 RLANDLETLQ

-266 LIRNGTAN
+266 IIRDGTT
-274 SQQLNTYI
+274 SPQQLSHFLL
-282 IDSGENIK
+282 DSGENIK
-290 NSIFVKPII
+290 NSIFVQPIMEDGKI
-299 ENGEI
+299 K
-304 TEYAFAIASLQPV
+304 EYAFAVASLQPV

-452 SRDTTY
+452 SKDTTY

-519 NIDVDSSIFVKANR
+519 SIDVDSSILVKANR

-553 GEKIQVSVIAM
+553 GEKIQVSVIEM

-569 VEIENTGN
+569 IEIENTGN
-577 PIPEESL
+577 PIPEDSL

-616 DLHDAEYGVYNT
+616 DLHHAEYGVYNT

>member
-1 MTFYKKLL
+1 M
-9 SEETDFLLYFFVT
+9 
-22 FVIIKKSFTVFL
+22 
-34 TRGDAVKN
+34 KN

-83 VQTAFEKFVDAY
+83 VQTAFEKFVDNY
-95 EKSDKSDKS
+95 EKSDQSF
-104 YEEIRKLKQEFHDKT
+104 EETRKLKQEFHDKT
-119 NADMQFLNAN
+119 NAEMQFLDSN
-129 GIIKSDSNY
+129 GIIKSENNY
-138 YIDVFNPKN
+138 YIDVVDPN
-147 NETYSIPLNNLLT
+147 NNQTYSIPLNNLLT
-160 PEEYKKFENLGL
+160 PEEYNKFENLGL
-172 KKDDVINVVGLLQNN
+172 KKDGIIRVDGFIQGNI
-187 TITPIKLTT
+187 ITPIELTI

-201 QNEYTNSDFSSINGN
+201 RNENLNSDFQSISGN

-224 RYKTVTQ
+224 RYKTMSQ
-231 IEFTGTISKL
+231 ISFTGVISKL
-241 QLPSKAEV
+241 HLPSKAEV

-259 AVQYFAE
+259 AVDYFANT
-266 LIRNGTAN
+266 IRQGTSN
-274 SQQLNTYI
+274 SNQLNTYI
-282 IDSGENIK
+282 LDSGENIK
-290 NSIFVKPII
+290 NSIFVKPIM
-299 ENGEI
+299 ENGKI
-304 TEYAFAIASLQPV
+304 KEYAFAIASLQPV

-352 PLIKMNRV
+352 PLIKINRV

-374 VTADDEIG
+374 VAADDEIG
-382 GLSGSINTLS
+382 GLSSSINTLS

-452 SRDTTY
+452 SKDTTY

-487 YKLDMTTFSIGEL
+487 YKLDMSTFSIGEL
-500 IQQVYTKLL
+500 IQQVYAKLS

-519 NIDVDSSIFVKANR
+519 DVHADASLFVKANR

-553 GEKIQVSVIAM
+553 GEKIHVSVVET
-564 EDTVK
+564 EDKVK
-569 VEIENTGN
+569 IEIENTGN

-616 DLHDAEYGVYNT
+616 DLHHAEYGVYNT

>member
-1 MTFYKKLL
+1 
-9 SEETDFLLYFFVT
+9 
-22 FVIIKKSFTVFL
+22 
-34 TRGDAVKN
+34 VKN

-83 VQTAFEKFVDAY
+83 VQTAFEKFVDNY
-95 EKSDKSDKS
+95 EKSNQDFEDT
-104 YEEIRKLKQEFHDKT
+104 RKLKQEFHDKT
-119 NADMQFLNAN
+119 NAEIQFLDSN
-129 GIIKSDSNY
+129 GIIKSENSF
-138 YIDVFNPKN
+138 YIDVINPN
-147 NETYSIPLNNLLT
+147 NNKTYSIPLNNLLT
-160 PEEYKKFENLGL
+160 PEEYNKFVNLGL
-172 KKDDVINVVGLLQNN
+172 KKDGIIYVDGLLQPNNIITPQELITNN
-187 TITPIKLTT
+187 T
-196 NYNRW
+196 RW
-201 QNEYTNSDFSSINGN
+201 ENEQFNSDFQSISGN
-216 PSKNRLTN
+216 PSKNKLKN
-224 RYKTVTQ
+224 RYNNTGSP
-231 IEFTGTISKL
+231 IHFTGVISKL
-241 QLPSKAEV
+241 QLPSKTEI
-249 RLANDIETLQ
+249 RLAKDFETLQ
-259 AVQYFAE
+259 AVQYFART
-266 LIRNGTAN
+266 IRQGTSN
-274 SQQLNTYI
+274 SNQLNTYI
-282 IDSGENIK
+282 LDSGENIK
-290 NSIFVKPII
+290 NSVFVKPIM

-304 TEYAFAIASLQPV
+304 KEYAFAIASLQPV

-352 PLIKMNRV
+352 PLIKINRV

-374 VTADDEIG
+374 VVADDEIG
-382 GLSGSINTLS
+382 GLSSSINTLS

-437 LSVIRSFAEGIKDGV
+437 LSVIRSFAEGIQDGV
-452 SRDTTY
+452 SKDTTY
-458 YTDVIL
+458 YTNVIL

-487 YKLDMTTFSIGEL
+487 YKLEMSTFSIGEL

-519 NIDVDSSIFVKANR
+519 DIHADSSLFVKANR

-553 GEKIQVSVIAM
+553 GERIHVSVVET

-569 VEIENTGN
+569 IEIENTGN

-616 DLHDAEYGVYNT
+616 DLHRAEYGVYNT

>member
-1 MTFYKKLL
+1 M
-9 SEETDFLLYFFVT
+9 
-22 FVIIKKSFTVFL
+22 
-34 TRGDAVKN
+34 KN

-83 VQTAFEKFVDAY
+83 VQTAFEKFVDNY
-95 EKSDKSDKS
+95 EKSGKT

-119 NADMQFLNAN
+119 NAEMQFLNAN
-129 GIIKSDSNY
+129 GIIKSDNNF
-138 YIDVFNPKN
+138 YIDVINPKN
-147 NETYSIPLNNLLT
+147 NKAYSIPLNNLLT
-160 PEEYKKFENLGL
+160 PEEYNKFENLGL
-172 KKDDVINVVGLLQNN
+172 KKDGVINVVGFVQDSA
-187 TITPIKLTT
+187 ITPIELTT

-201 QNEYTNSDFSSINGN
+201 QNEYINSDFQSINGN
-216 PSKNRLTN
+216 PAKNRLTS
-224 RYKTVTQ
+224 RSKTVTQ
-231 IEFTGTISKL
+231 IEFTGIVSKL
-241 QLPSKAEV
+241 QLPSKADV
-249 RLANDIETLQ
+249 RLANDLETLQ

-266 LIRNGTAN
+266 IIRDGTT
-274 SQQLNTYI
+274 SPQQLSHFLL
-282 IDSGENIK
+282 DSGENIK
-290 NSIFVKPII
+290 NSIFVKPIM
-299 ENGEI
+299 ENGKI
-304 TEYAFAIASLQPV
+304 TEYAFAVASLQPV

-452 SRDTTY
+452 SKDTTY

-519 NIDVDSSIFVKANR
+519 SIDVDSSIFVKANR

-577 PIPEESL
+577 PIPEDSL

-616 DLHDAEYGVYNT
+616 DLHHAEYGVYNT

>member
-1 MTFYKKLL
+1 M
-9 SEETDFLLYFFVT
+9 
-22 FVIIKKSFTVFL
+22 
-34 TRGDAVKN
+34 KN

-83 VQTAFEKFVDAY
+83 VQTAFEKFVDNYA
-95 EKSDKSDKS
+95 KSGKS

-119 NADMQFLNAN
+119 NAEMQFLDSN
-129 GIIKSDSNY
+129 GIIKSDTNY
-138 YIDVFNPKN
+138 YIDVIGPNDT
-147 NETYSIPLNNLLT
+147 TYSIPLNNILT
-160 PEEYKKFENLGL
+160 PEEYNKFENLGL
-172 KKDDVINVVGLLQNN
+172 KKDGILSVLGFLHGNI
-187 TITPIKLTT
+187 ITPMVLKT
-196 NYNRW
+196 NYNQW
-201 QNEYTNSDFSSINGN
+201 SNGNITSDMQLIGEN

-224 RYKTVTQ
+224 RYKQQGFTTVDF
-231 IEFTGTISKL
+231 EGVISKL

-249 RLANDIETLQ
+249 RLANDFETLQ
-259 AVQYFAE
+259 AVQSFANTIRQGIFNSNQ
-266 LIRNGTAN
+266 LII
-274 SQQLNTYI
+274 YP
-282 IDSGENIK
+282 IDAGENLK
-290 NSIFVKPII
+290 NRIFVKPII
-299 ENGEI
+299 ENGKI
-304 TEYAFAIASLQPV
+304 TEYAFAIVSLQPV

-352 PLIKMNRV
+352 PLIKINRV

-437 LSVIRSFAEGIKDGV
+437 LSVIRSFAEGIQDGV
-452 SRDTTY
+452 SKDTTY

-487 YKLDMTTFSIGEL
+487 YKLEMTTFSIGEL
-500 IQQVYTKLL
+500 IQQIHTKLL
-509 FSMEEKHLQV
+509 FSMEEKQLQV
-519 NIDVDSSIFVKANR
+519 DVDADTSIFVKANR

-553 GEKIQVSVIAM
+553 GERIKVSVI
-564 EDTVK
+564 ETKDTVK

-616 DLHDAEYGVYNT
+616 DLHHAKYGVYNT
-628 TNSVVFYFNLQKVKE
+628 NNSVVFYFNLPNVKE

>member
-1 MTFYKKLL
+1 
-9 SEETDFLLYFFVT
+9 
-22 FVIIKKSFTVFL
+22 
-34 TRGDAVKN
+34 VKN

-83 VQTAFEKFVDAY
+83 VQTAFEKFVDNY
-95 EKSDKSDKS
+95 EKSNQDFEDT
-104 YEEIRKLKQEFHDKT
+104 RKLKQEFHDKT
-119 NADMQFLNAN
+119 NAEIQFLDSN
-129 GIIKSDSNY
+129 GIIKSENSF
-138 YIDVFNPKN
+138 YIDVINPN
-147 NETYSIPLNNLLT
+147 NNKTYSIPLNNLLT
-160 PEEYKKFENLGL
+160 PEEYNKFVNLGL
-172 KKDDVINVVGLLQNN
+172 KKDGIIYVDGLLQPNNIITPQELITNN
-187 TITPIKLTT
+187 T
-196 NYNRW
+196 RW
-201 QNEYTNSDFSSINGN
+201 ENEQFNSDFQSISGN
-216 PSKNRLTN
+216 PSKNKLKN
-224 RYKTVTQ
+224 RYNNTGSP
-231 IEFTGTISKL
+231 IHFTGVISKL
-241 QLPSKAEV
+241 QLPSKTEI
-249 RLANDIETLQ
+249 RLAKDFETLQ
-259 AVQYFAE
+259 AVQYFART
-266 LIRNGTAN
+266 IRQGTSN
-274 SQQLNTYI
+274 SNQLNTYI
-282 IDSGENIK
+282 LDSGENIK
-290 NSIFVKPII
+290 NSVFVKPIM

-304 TEYAFAIASLQPV
+304 KEYAFAIASLQPV

-352 PLIKMNRV
+352 PLIKINRV

-374 VTADDEIG
+374 VAADDEIG
-382 GLSGSINTLS
+382 GLSSSINTLS

-437 LSVIRSFAEGIKDGV
+437 LSVIRSFAEGIQDGV
-452 SRDTTY
+452 SKDTTY
-458 YTDVIL
+458 YTNVIL

-487 YKLDMTTFSIGEL
+487 YKLEMSTFSIGEL

-519 NIDVDSSIFVKANR
+519 DIHADSSLFVKANR

-553 GEKIQVSVIAM
+553 GERIHVSVVET

-569 VEIENTGN
+569 IEIENTGN

-616 DLHDAEYGVYNT
+616 DLHRAEYGVYNT

>member
-1 MTFYKKLL
+1 
-9 SEETDFLLYFFVT
+9 
-22 FVIIKKSFTVFL
+22 
-34 TRGDAVKN
+34 
-42 RSIVFKLFLLTS
+42 
-54 TLFTII
+54 
-60 FLLFFLGQSL
+60 GQSL

-83 VQTAFEKFVDAY
+83 VQTAFEKFVDNY
-95 EKSDKSDKS
+95 DKSDKS
-104 YEEIRKLKQEFHDKT
+104 YEQVRKLKQEFHDKT
-119 NADMQFLNAN
+119 NADMQFLDSN
-129 GIIKSDSNY
+129 GIIKSDNNY
-138 YIDVFNPKN
+138 YIDVFNPN
-147 NETYSIPLNNLLT
+147 NNKQYSIPLNNLLT
-160 PEEYKKFENLGL
+160 PEEYNKFENLGL
-172 KKDDVINVVGLLQNN
+172 KKDVIINVDGVVQENN
-187 TITPIKLTT
+187 IITPQKLGT
-196 NYNRW
+196 NYNQW
-201 QNEYTNSDFSSINGN
+201 QNEHFYSDFQSINGN
-216 PSKNRLTN
+216 PSKNRLAS
-224 RYKTVTQ
+224 RYKSTTRIV
-231 IEFTGTISKL
+231 FTGVITKL

-259 AVQYFAE
+259 AVQYFADM
-266 LIRNGTAN
+266 IREGTSN
-274 SQQLNTYI
+274 SNQLSTFI
-282 IDSGENIK
+282 LDGGENIK

-299 ENGEI
+299 ENGRI

-352 PLIKMNRV
+352 PLIKINRV

-452 SRDTTY
+452 SKDTSY

-500 IQQVYTKLL
+500 TQQVYTKLL

-519 NIDVDSSIFVKANR
+519 NIDADPSILVKANR

-553 GEKIQVSVIAM
+553 GEKIQVSIIEA

-616 DLHDAEYGVYNT
+616 DLHHAEYGVYNT

>member
-1 MTFYKKLL
+1 MKK
-9 SEETDFLLYFFVT
+9 
-22 FVIIKKSFTVFL
+22 
-34 TRGDAVKN
+34 

-54 TLFTII
+54 TLFTVT
-60 FLLFFLGQSL
+60 FLLFFVGQSL
-70 FLEKFYINKKVKT
+70 FLETFYINKKVQT
-83 VQTAFEKFVDAY
+83 VQTAFEKFLSSY
-95 EKSDKSDKS
+95 EKSEGTF
-104 YEEIRKLKQEFHDKT
+104 EEIRKLKQEFHEKT
-119 NADMQFLNAN
+119 NAEVVLLDPN
-129 GIIKSDSNY
+129 GIIKDENNY
-138 YIDVFNPKN
+138 YIEIVDKSNKS
-147 NETYSIPLNNLLT
+147 YSIPLNNILT
-160 PEEYKKFENLGL
+160 IDEYTKFMNLQLKNNDIIRIDGLL
-172 KKDDVINVVGLLQNN
+172 KKDVIIPV
-187 TITPIKLTT
+187 TITTR
-196 NYNRW
+196 YNTW
-201 QNEYTNSDFSSINGN
+201 KNDNIISDFELFNIDWPNAKKNKYAKDTRPGVQEFEGIVSKIHL
-216 PSKNRLTN
+216 PSKNDL
-224 RYKTVTQ
+224 
-231 IEFTGTISKL
+231 
-241 QLPSKAEV
+241 
-249 RLANDIETLQ
+249 RLANNLETLQ
-259 AVQYFAE
+259 GIQHWE
-266 LIRNGTAN
+266 LSVMLGKTNSNELTTFTIGEEENGK
-274 SQQLNTYI
+274 SQV
-282 IDSGENIK
+282 
-290 NSIFVKPII
+290 FVKPVI
-299 ENGEI
+299 EKGKIKEF
-304 TEYAFAIASLQPV
+304 AFAMTSLQPV

-324 KDYYVYALIIV
+324 KDYYVYALIVV

-368 FSEKLP
+368 FTEKLP
-374 VTADDEIG
+374 VSADDEIG
-382 GLSGSINTLS
+382 GLSSSINTLS

-452 SRDTTY
+452 SKDNTY

-487 YKLDMTTFSIGEL
+487 YKLEMSTFSLGEL
-500 IQQVYTKLL
+500 VQQVYTKLL
-509 FSMEEKHLQV
+509 FSMEEKQLQV
-519 NIDVDSSIFVKANR
+519 EIDANPSIYVEANR
-533 SRIEQVVVNLL
+533 NRIEQVVVNLL

-553 GEKIQVSVIAM
+553 GKEIRIRVIENEEK
-564 EDTVK
+564 VK

-584 EKIWDR
+584 QKIWDR

-616 DLHDAEYGVYNT
+616 ELHHAKYGVYNT
-628 TNSVVFYFNLQKVKE
+628 NDSVVFYFDLQKIKE

>member
-1 MTFYKKLL
+1 M
-9 SEETDFLLYFFVT
+9 
-22 FVIIKKSFTVFL
+22 
-34 TRGDAVKN
+34 KN

-70 FLEKFYINKKVKT
+70 FLEKFYINKKIKT
-83 VQTAFEKFVDAY
+83 VQTAFEKFVDNY
-95 EKSDKSDKS
+95 EKSDKSF
-104 YEEIRKLKQEFHDKT
+104 EEIRKLKQEFHDKT
-119 NADMQFLNAN
+119 NAEMQFLDSN
-129 GIIKSDSNY
+129 GIIKSENNY
-138 YIDVFNPKN
+138 YIEVINPN
-147 NETYSIPLNNLLT
+147 NNKTYSIPLNNLLT
-160 PEEYKKFENLGL
+160 PEEYNKFENLGL
-172 KKDDVINVVGLLQNN
+172 KKEGMIHVEGFLQDNI
-187 TITPIKLTT
+187 ITPLELTT

-201 QNEYTNSDFSSINGN
+201 RNENGNSDFQSISGN

-224 RYKTVTQ
+224 RYKTTSQ
-231 IEFTGTISKL
+231 ISFTGVISKL
-241 QLPSKAEV
+241 HIPSKSEV
-249 RLANDIETLQ
+249 RLANDFETLQ
-259 AVQYFAE
+259 AVEYFAST
-266 LIRNGTAN
+266 IRQGTSN
-274 SQQLNTYI
+274 SNQLNTYI
-282 IDSGENIK
+282 LDSGENIK
-290 NSIFVKPII
+290 NSVFVKPIM
-299 ENGEI
+299 ENGKI
-304 TEYAFAIASLQPV
+304 KDYAFVIASLQPV

-352 PLIKMNRV
+352 PLIKINRV

-382 GLSGSINTLS
+382 GLSSGINTLS

-437 LSVIRSFAEGIKDGV
+437 LSVIRSFAEGIQDGV
-452 SRDTTY
+452 SKDTTY
-458 YTDVIL
+458 YTNVIL
-464 EETEN
+464 EETDN

-487 YKLDMTTFSIGEL
+487 YKLEMSTFSIGEL

-519 NIDVDSSIFVKANR
+519 DIHADSSLFVKANR

-553 GEKIQVSVIAM
+553 GEKIHVSVIET

-569 VEIENTGN
+569 IKIENTGN

-616 DLHDAEYGVYNT
+616 DLHHAEYGVYNT
-628 TNSVVFYFNLQKVKE
+628 TNSVVFYFILQKVKE